1 MRCAKQSLRR
11 TVFPKRDI
19 RTLQWRFCIIT
30 YYMVKNSSINFSQFK
45 GIFRVIII
53 LVGCL
58 LLCQFSASAQIQK
71 PERGKLEVIKDPR
84 IDSLIARRA
93 DLSKGMVR
101 GVNLPSSYGY
111 RVQFFIGPN
120 RKNAFDAQNRMQQM
134 HPELRT
140 YINYAEP
147 NFKVKA
153 GDFRTRLEA
162 SKLMQELK
170 GTFSSLFI
178 ISEKI
183 NPPKLDANPNM
194 Q

>member
-1 MRCAKQSLRR
+1 MRGTKQSLRK
-11 TVFPKRDI
+11 TVITREF
-19 RTLQWRFCIIT
+19 RTLQWRFFIMKMFAEKEDYKFTTIHKVLAGLLVAGCFVFSLI
-30 YYMVKNSSINFSQFK
+30 SS
-45 GIFRVIII
+45 
-53 LVGCL
+53 
-58 LLCQFSASAQIQK
+58 AHAQTQST
-71 PERGKLEVIKDPR
+71 ERGKLEVIKDAR

-101 GVNLPSSYGY
+101 GVNSSSAYGY

-120 RKNAFDAQNRMQQM
+120 RKNAFDAQNKMQQM

-162 SKLMQELK
+162 SKLMQELR
-170 GTFSSLFI
+170 GTFTSLFI

-183 NPPKLDANPNM
+183 NPPKLDANPNL

>member
-1 MRCAKQSLRR
+1 MRGTDAISAAAVIREEFVLCNG
-11 TVFPKRDI
+11 VFA
-19 RTLQWRFCIIT
+19 L
-30 YYMVKNSSINFSQFK
+30 YYMVNNSIQYKAFNRTVQV
-45 GIFRVIII
+45 VII
-53 LVGCL
+53 LFGFL
-58 LLCQFSASAQIQK
+58 LLFNLSVSAQTQQ
-71 PERGKLEVIKDPR
+71 PERGKLEVIKDSR

-101 GVNLPSSYGY
+101 GVNLSSSYGY

-153 GDFRTRLEA
+153 GDFRTRPEA
-162 SKLMQELK
+162 AKLMQELR
-170 GTFSSLFI
+170 GTFTSLFI

>member
-1 MRCAKQSLRR
+1 MFSKRVKG
-11 TVFPKRDI
+11 VFTSVHNKFGI
-19 RTLQWRFCIIT
+19 ALATCIIA
-30 YYMVKNSSINFSQFK
+30 
-45 GIFRVIII
+45 
-53 LVGCL
+53 CL
-58 LLCQFSASAQIQK
+58 FAFSAKAQNQQG
-71 PERGKLEVIKDPR
+71 ERGKLEVIKDSR
-84 IDSLIARRA
+84 IDSLIAHRGN
-93 DLSKGMVR
+93 LSKGMVR
-101 GVNLPSSYGY
+101 GAGLSSSYGY

-120 RKNAFDAQNRMQQM
+120 RKSAFDAQNRMQQM

-162 SKLMQELK
+162 SKLMQELR
-170 GTFSSLFI
+170 GTFTSLFI

>member
-1 MRCAKQSLRR
+1 
-11 TVFPKRDI
+11 
-19 RTLQWRFCIIT
+19 
-30 YYMVKNSSINFSQFK
+30 MVYNSSIKLITKTIRSL
-45 GIFRVIII
+45 RVLMAIA
-53 LVGCL
+53 GFL
-58 LLCQFSASAQIQK
+58 LLSHLPALAQAQQ

-84 IDSLIARRA
+84 IDSLIANRA
-93 DLSKGMVR
+93 ELSKGMGRAVSNAS
-101 GVNLPSSYGY
+101 GYGY

-183 NPPKLDANPNM
+183 NPPKLDANPNL
-194 Q
+194 